1 MKISSMEIQITNSKK
16 PMKTA
21 PIIWI
26 TGASSGIG
34 LALAQAYAQRGAS
47 IVLSARS
54 VDKLE
59 EIRQNLPDP
68 EKHFVLPLDLMDSR
82 NFPEKVQE
90 VVARYGRIDVLINNG
105 GVSQRGEASKTSLEI
120 DRQIMEVNYFG
131 AVALTKAVLPI
142 MQKQQSGHIVAIS
155 SIAGKFGFYWRSAYA
170 AAKHA
175 MQGFFEALYLEEAK
189 NNIHVTLVF
198 PGKINTPISVS
209 AINEKGERHG
219 QMDHNQETG
228 MPAEV
233 CAQKIIRAIEKKK
246 QEVLIGNKE
255 IWAVYIKRYCPWL
268 FWRIIRKQSPTG

>member
-1 MKISSMEIQITNSKK
+1 MNSS
-16 PMKTA
+16 

-34 LALAQAYAQRGAS
+34 LALAQAYAHRGAS

-59 EIRQNLPDP
+59 EIRQNLPNP
-68 EKHFVLPLDLMDSR
+68 EKHLVQPLDLMDSR

-209 AINEKGERHG
+209 AINEKGEQHG

-233 CAQKIIRAIEKKK
+233 CAQKIIRAIAKKK

-255 IWAVYIKRYCPWL
+255 IWAVYIKRYCPML
-268 FWRIIRKQSPTG
+268 FWSIIRKKSPTG

>member
-1 MKISSMEIQITNSKK
+1 MNVS
-16 PMKTA
+16 

-34 LALAQAYAQRGAS
+34 HELAKAYADKGALL
-47 IVLSARS
+47 VLSARS
-54 VDKLE
+54 ISKLE
-59 EIRQNLPDP
+59 EIRQSLKNP
-68 EKHFVLPLDLMDSR
+68 EKHLVLPLDLTDAS
-82 NFPEKVQE
+82 NFSEKVQE
-90 VVARYGRIDVLINNG
+90 IVNRFGRIDILINNG
-105 GVSQRGEASKTSLEI
+105 GVSQRGEAHATPLEI

-131 AVALTKAVLPI
+131 AVALTKAVLPV

-155 SIAGKFGFYWRSAYA
+155 SIAGKFGFYWRSAYS

-175 MQGFFEALYLEEAK
+175 LQGFFESLYLEEAK

-198 PGKINTPISVS
+198 PGKINTPISMS
-209 AINEKGERHG
+209 AINEKGEAHG
-219 QMDHNQETG
+219 EMDHNQETG
-228 MPAEV
+228 MSAEL

-268 FWRIIRKQSPTG
+268 FWRIIKKQSPTG

>member
-1 MKISSMEIQITNSKK
+1 MNVS
-16 PMKTA
+16 

-34 LALAQAYAQRGAS
+34 HELAKAYAEKGALL
-47 IVLSARS
+47 VLSARS
-54 VDKLE
+54 ISKLE
-59 EIRQNLPDP
+59 EVRQSLKNP
-68 EKHFVLPLDLMDSR
+68 EKHLVLPLDLMDAS
-82 NFPEKVQE
+82 NFAEKVAQ
-90 VVARYGRIDVLINNG
+90 VVSHYGKIDILINNG
-105 GVSQRGEASKTSLEI
+105 GVSQRGEAHATSIAL

-131 AVALTKAVLPI
+131 AVALTKAVLPV

-175 MQGFFEALYLEEAK
+175 LQGFFESLYLEEAK

-198 PGKINTPISVS
+198 PGKINTPISMS
-209 AINEKGERHG
+209 AINEKGEAHDE
-219 QMDHNQETG
+219 MDHNQETG
-228 MPAEV
+228 MSAEL
-233 CAQKIIRAIEKKK
+233 CAQKIIRAIDKKK

-268 FWRIIRKQSPTG
+268 FWRIIKKQSPTG